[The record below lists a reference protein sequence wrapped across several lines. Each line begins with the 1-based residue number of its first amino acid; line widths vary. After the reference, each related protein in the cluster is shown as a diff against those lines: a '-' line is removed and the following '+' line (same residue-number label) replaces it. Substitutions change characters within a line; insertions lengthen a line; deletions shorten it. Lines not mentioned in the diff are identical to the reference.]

1 MLSEVIPGLQ
11 RPIPV
16 PTDLTK
22 PFWDAAKEQKLVIQK
37 CSACGK
43 LAYPPR
49 QRCNQCNSA
58 APLEWTE
65 VEGKGHID
73 VHLIIR
79 DSRIRGFRSA
89 QPINFAIIRLDEDPG
104 INFLSNLPGTPPGEF
119 EDGMPVQ
126 VVYAQVEGSDQLIP
140 EWQIVK

>member
-1 MLSEVIPGLQ
+1 MLGQEIPGLV
-11 RPIPV
+11 RPVPV
-16 PTDLTK
+16 PTDQSK
-22 PFWDAAKEQKLVIQK
+22 PFWDAANEQKLVIQK
-37 CSACGK
+37 CNACGK
-43 LAYPPR
+43 LVYPPR
-49 QRCNQCNSA
+49 ARCNMCNSA
-58 APLEWTE
+58 EPLGWTE

-73 VHLIIR
+73 VHLVIR

-119 EDGMPVQ
+119 EDGMPVE
-126 VVYAQVEGSDQLIP
+126 VVFAQVPGSDQLIP

>member
-1 MLSEVIPGLQ
+1 MLAQVIPGLQ
-11 RPIPV
+11 RPVPV

-22 PFWDAAKEQKLVIQK
+22 PFWDAAKEQKLMIQK
-37 CSACGK
+37 CAACGA
-43 LAYPPR
+43 LVYPMR
-49 QRCNQCNSA
+49 ARCNKCSA
-58 APLEWTE
+58 AEPLGWAE

-73 VHLIIR
+73 VHLVIR

-104 INFLSNLPGTPPGEF
+104 INFLSNLPGTGPGEF
-119 EDGMPVQ
+119 EDGMPVE
-126 VVYAQVEGSDQLIP
+126 VVYAAVENSDQLIP

>member
-1 MLSEVIPGLQ
+1 MLAQVIPGLQ
-11 RPIPV
+11 RPVPV
-16 PTDLTK
+16 PTELTQ

-37 CSACGK
+37 CAACGS
-43 LAYPPR
+43 LVFPMRA
-49 QRCNQCNSA
+49 RCNVCSSA
-58 APLEWTE
+58 EPLGWSE

-89 QPINFAIIRLDEDPG
+89 QPINFAIIRLDQDPG

-119 EDGMPVQ
+119 EDGMPVEA
-126 VVYAQVEGSDQLIP
+126 VYAAVENSDQLIP

>member
-1 MLSEVIPGLQ
+1 MLSQVIPGLQ
-11 RPIPV
+11 RPVPV

-22 PFWDAAKEQKLVIQK
+22 PFWDAAKQQKLMIQK
-37 CSACGK
+37 CSACGS
-43 LAYPPR
+43 LAYPAR
-49 QRCNQCNSA
+49 ARCNRCSST

-79 DSRIRGFRSA
+79 DSRIRGYRSA

-119 EDGMPVQ
+119 EDGMPVE
-126 VVYAQVEGSDQLIP
+126 VVFAQVEGSDQLIP